1 MKFPKLT
8 YWWTWN
14 LKFKVPRTPNP
25 NHTWFANC
33 VAGSYGFVGGANGCV
48 CGSYSW
54 WILQFSSW
62 ILRFIGGSYSCVVWS
77 YSCVGGSYH
86 FVGESNMWFCIF
98 FLQIWKLFD
107 SLVLKFL
114 WLILSFFRCLLV
126 AIITSQGVSVN
137 YSTHKRVESGVET
150 NLWLR

>member
-1 MKFPKLT
+1 MVKYRYNRVHTPHRYWTKTRDCQQKDLHRCVACIIGYLFLHVENWNMNELATSLFWKFMKNLVKFPKLT

-62 ILRFIGGSYSCVVWS
+62 ILRFIVGSYSCVVCS
-77 YSCVGGSYH
+77 
-86 FVGESNMWFCIF
+86 
-98 FLQIWKLFD
+98 
-107 SLVLKFL
+107 
-114 WLILSFFRCLLV
+114 
-126 AIITSQGVSVN
+126 
-137 YSTHKRVESGVET
+137 
-150 NLWLR
+150 